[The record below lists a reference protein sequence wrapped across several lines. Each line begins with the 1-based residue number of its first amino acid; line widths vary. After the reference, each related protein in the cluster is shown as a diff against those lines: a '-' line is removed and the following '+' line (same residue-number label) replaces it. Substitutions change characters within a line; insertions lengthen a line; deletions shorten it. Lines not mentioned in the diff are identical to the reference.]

1 MVPSRSS
8 ARWLRV
14 AALSAVILMLFPS
27 LGAFGAESRKQVR
40 RAGPTKLSVA
50 QAVQIAVARNLTMA
64 DARLE
69 VDEKEYQRREA
80 YSDFF
85 PEIDITY
92 SATGYK
98 YQQSSN
104 VAALAYAH
112 DSRRPAAVDSLGNVS
127 DYPYRTDPY
136 RGFTMSAT
144 ITQPL
149 YTGGRLLN
157 NYKYAKLG
165 VDYSALQVEVS
176 RQDLILE
183 VYQAYYQLIQ
193 AQKLLLVADR
203 SIRALEALRN
213 QTREFYKAG
222 VVPKVD
228 VLATE
233 GQLAQARVQKTQ
245 ALTNIGTYKAA
256 LSFLLRYP
264 QETPIDVVEDIEY
277 RSNQYR
283 IPGIYATAAA
293 NRIEITQANISVDQA
308 MTLVGIAKA
317 DLLPSVAV
325 QANGARFNDDWNTFD
340 HEAVNDWRI
349 QGILSWTFDMFRR
362 RDTVKDRRASQARSF
377 IAREYLV
384 EQIMEQ
390 VKTAY
395 LDMTRSES
403 DIKDNGKAVEY
414 RRENF
419 RINQERY
426 KEQVATYVEVLDAE
440 RQLAL
445 AEGDYYISL
454 VGYRLNKA
462 VLERNMGIL
471 RQ

>member
-1 MVPSRSS
+1 MVGSRSS
-8 ARWLRV
+8 AILLRV
-14 AALSAVILMLFPS
+14 AALSAVVVMLVPATS
-27 LGAFGAESRKQVR
+27 FGAGGRNQTQ
-40 RAGPTKLSVA
+40 RAAGNTLNLA
-50 QAVQIAVARNLTMA
+50 QAVQIALARNLTMA
-64 DARLE
+64 DARLQ

-80 YSDFF
+80 FSDFF
-85 PEIDITY
+85 PTIDLTY

-98 YQQSSN
+98 YRQPGN
-104 VAALAYAH
+104 VSALASAH
-112 DSRRPAAVDSLGNVS
+112 DSRRLAAFTPPASFSN
-127 DYPYRTDPY
+127 YPYRTDPY

-144 ITQPL
+144 MTQPL

-157 NYKYAKLG
+157 NYKYAQLG
-165 VDYSALQVEVS
+165 VDYSALQVEVT

-193 AQKLLLVADR
+193 SQRLLFVAER

-213 QTREFYKAG
+213 QTREFYRAG

-233 GQLAQARVQKTQ
+233 GQLAQARVQRTQ
-245 ALTNIGTYKAA
+245 ALTDIGLYKAT
-256 LSFLLRYP
+256 LNFLLRYP

-277 RSNQYR
+277 RPNPYE

-293 NRIEITQANISVDQA
+293 NRIEIRQANISVDQA
-308 MTLVGIAKA
+308 MALVRIAKS
-317 DLLPSVAV
+317 DLLPTVAV

-340 HEAVNDWRI
+340 HEAVNDWRL
-349 QGILSWTFDMFRR
+349 QGILTWTFDMFRR
-362 RDTVKDRRASQARSF
+362 RDTVSDRRANQARSF
-377 IAREYLV
+377 VARELLV

-395 LDMTRSES
+395 LDMKRSES
-403 DIKDNGKAVEY
+403 DIQDNRKGVEF
-414 RRENF
+414 RKENF

-445 AEGDYYISL
+445 SEGEYYISL
-454 VGYRLNKA
+454 TGYWINRA
-462 VLERNMGIL
+462 VLERNMGML